1 MTDQQGPPPAQ
12 DPPPAAPPPAAPTG
26 GNWQS
31 TPAQPAAQPVP
42 GAAGFVYADVPNRAV
57 AYIIDAVIL
66 FVISLVVSIVVG
78 RFLPSATIN
87 PNATG
92 IFDVVEVNYAA
103 MLVTALIGLVLN
115 GIYFVYT
122 WTRMRGSPGQKV
134 LGMQVGNAA
143 DGATLTQEQAIKRWI
158 FLGAP
163 FGLASALTPIG
174 TLGILISLAGL
185 AYFIYLLI
193 STAQSPTKQGFHD
206 QQASTVVVKAARNV
220 G

>member
-12 DPPPAAPPPAAPTG
+12 DPPPAAPPSDAPTAN
-26 GNWQS
+26 NWQS
-31 TPAQPAAQPVP
+31 TAAPAAQPVP
-42 GAAGFVYADVPNRAV
+42 GAAGFVYADVPNRAI
-57 AYIIDAVIL
+57 AYIIDAIIL
-66 FVISLVVSIVVG
+66 FVINVVISIIVG
-78 RFLPSATIN
+78 TFLPSVTIDPDATNIFAAVRVN
-87 PNATG
+87 P
-92 IFDVVEVNYAA
+92 AA
-103 MLVTALIGLVLN
+103 VIVTALIGLVIN

-122 WTRMRGSPGQKV
+122 WTRMRGSPGQKL

-143 DGATLTQEQAIKRWI
+143 DGATLTQDQAIKRWI

-163 FGLASALTPIG
+163 FGLASALNPLPAIG
-174 TLGILISLAGL
+174 LLIGLAGL

-206 QQASTVVVKAARNV
+206 QQASTVVVKAARSV